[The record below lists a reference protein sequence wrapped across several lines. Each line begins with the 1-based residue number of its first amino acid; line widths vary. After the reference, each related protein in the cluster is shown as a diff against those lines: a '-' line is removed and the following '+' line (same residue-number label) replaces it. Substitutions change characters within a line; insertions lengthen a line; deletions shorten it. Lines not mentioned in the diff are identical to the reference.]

1 MNPVRLSYGR
11 RGRRGCRRVEIASGW
26 ATTLRVDVGAGHGP
40 PRGSAP
46 TLGGRRR
53 R

>member
-1 MNPVRLSYGR
+1 MNPVRLTNHWS
-11 RGRRGCRRVEIASGW
+11 RRGCRRVEIVSGW